1 VSSHRSK
8 QWKTVL
14 ASAGLTA
21 VSIGLALVLG
31 EGMLRLKNASME
43 NYDVE
48 MWKYANTLKQK
59 STNPI
64 LDFTHIPSKTAIL
77 QKKKISLNEY
87 GLRGPEIK
95 TEDVN
100 RRILFLG
107 GSITLGWGVDEDEV
121 TTSIVSQMLNQKN
134 TQIVEVINAGVGN
147 YNAER
152 YTERFFK
159 QLTELQPTDIVVQ
172 YFLRDAENLQ
182 PSEENMILS
191 NSQLALT
198 LWILQQRTFG
208 SKGQQSIRD
217 HYQRV
222 YDKKSFGFDKMKNS
236 LSRLAQYAKTNNIRL
251 FMLMTPDIHDLKNYA
266 FEDIHTTMK
275 GFAESNGYIY
285 VDALDKLRGISA
297 EDLYAMP
304 GDPHPNALGHRLMA
318 ETIAPALLNHQ

>member
-1 VSSHRSK
+1 MSSHRSQ

-14 ASAGLTA
+14 ASSGLTA
-21 VSIGLALVLG
+21 VSIGIALVLG

-64 LDFTHIPSKTAIL
+64 LDFTHVSSKTAIL

-95 TEDVN
+95 TEDIN

-107 GSITLGWGVDEDEV
+107 GSITLGWGVEEDEV
-121 TTSIVSQMLNQKN
+121 TTSVVAKRLNQNNAGK
-134 TQIVEVINAGVGN
+134 VEVINAGVGN

-172 YFLRDAENLQ
+172 YFLRDAEDLQ

-198 LWILQQRTFG
+198 LWILQQRMFG
-208 SKGQQSIRD
+208 SKGQQSIRN
-217 HYQRV
+217 HYQSI
-222 YDKKSFGFDKMKNS
+222 YDKESAGFGKMKKS
-236 LSRLAQYAKTNNIRL
+236 LSKLAKYAKENNIRL

-275 GFAESNGYIY
+275 DFAESNGYIY